1 MVALAGQGEHR
12 GLPLRKA
19 DLCSL
24 EKRMSLPLYSPA
36 RVAGLLE
43 KYGLRATKSLGQN
56 FLIDGNALRYM
67 VEQSGANADSQVLE
81 VGPGL
86 GVLTHGLAETGAKVI
101 ALEKDNRLGDVL
113 SETLADVPNAQVIFT
128 DALEWDYGLLPEQS
142 LLCANLPYY
151 ISTALISKFLES
163 GRFSK
168 LTFLVQREVAE
179 RLEAAPGED
188 GYGFLS
194 AVVSLYGSAKRLR
207 DVSKNSF
214 YPVPDVTSSIAQI
227 IVRQG
232 AEPPKG
238 MIKIL
243 EAALHHR
250 RKTIR
255 NNLRLANYQPEEI
268 EAALLYA
275 KLEPSARG
283 EDIALEQLALVAEI
297 LEGKK

>member
-1 MVALAGQGEHR
+1 
-12 GLPLRKA
+12 
-19 DLCSL
+19 
-24 EKRMSLPLYSPA
+24 MSLPLYSPA
-36 RVAGLLE
+36 RVAALLE

-67 VEQSGANADSQVLE
+67 VEVSGTNADSHVLE

-86 GVLTHGLAETGAKVI
+86 GVLTHALAETGANVI
-101 ALEKDNRLGDVL
+101 ALEKDTRLEAVL
-113 SETLADVPNAQVIFT
+113 QETLEDVPNAKVIFT
-128 DALEWDYGLLPEQS
+128 DALEWDYSQLPDNS
-142 LLCANLPYY
+142 ILCANLPYY
-151 ISTALISKFLES
+151 ISTALITKFLES
-163 GRFSK
+163 KKFSK

-179 RLEAAPGED
+179 RLESAPGQD

-227 IVRQG
+227 TIREG

-255 NNLRLANYQPEEI
+255 NNLRLAKYTDEKI
-268 EAALLYA
+268 DAALLYA
-275 KLEPSARG
+275 KLEPRTRG
-283 EDIALEQLALVAEI
+283 EDIPLEQLALVAKV
-297 LEGKK
+297 LET

>member
-1 MVALAGQGEHR
+1 
-12 GLPLRKA
+12 
-19 DLCSL
+19 
-24 EKRMSLPLYSPA
+24 MSLPLYSPA
-36 RVAGLLE
+36 RVAVLLE

-67 VEQSGANADSQVLE
+67 VEVSGTNSSSHVLE

-86 GVLTHGLAETGAKVI
+86 GVLTHGLAETGASVT
-101 ALEKDNRLGDVL
+101 ALEKDTRLEAAL
-113 SETLADVPNAQVIFT
+113 LETLADVPNAKVIFT
-128 DALEWDYGLLPEQS
+128 DALEWDYSQLPDNS
-142 LLCANLPYY
+142 ILCANLPYY
-151 ISTALISKFLES
+151 ISTALITKFLES
-163 GRFSK
+163 KKFSK

-179 RLEAAPGED
+179 RLESAPGED

-227 IVRQG
+227 TIREG

-255 NNLRLANYQPEEI
+255 NNLRLAKYSDEKI
-268 EAALLYA
+268 DAALLYA
-275 KLEPSARG
+275 KLEPRTRG
-283 EDIALEQLALVAEI
+283 EDIPLEQLALVAEV
-297 LEGKK
+297 LEAGLKGEGQK

>member
-1 MVALAGQGEHR
+1 
-12 GLPLRKA
+12 
-19 DLCSL
+19 
-24 EKRMSLPLYSPA
+24 MSLPLYSPA
-36 RVAGLLE
+36 RVAALLE
-43 KYGLRATKSLGQN
+43 QYGLRATKSLGQN

-67 VEQSGANADSQVLE
+67 IEVSGANTNSTVLE

-101 ALEKDNRLGDVL
+101 ALEKDNRLEPVL
-113 SETLADVPNAQVIFT
+113 QETLADVPNAKVIFT
-128 DALEWDYGLLPEQS
+128 DALEWDYSQLPQDS
-142 LLCANLPYY
+142 ILCANLPYY
-151 ISTALISKFLES
+151 ISTALITKFLES
-163 GRFSK
+163 KKFSV

-179 RLEAAPGED
+179 RLESNPGED

-194 AVVSLYGSAKRLR
+194 AVVSLYGTAKRLR

-227 IVRQG
+227 VIRPG

-238 MIKIL
+238 MIKII

-255 NNLRLANYQPEEI
+255 NNLRLANYQDEKI
-268 EAALLYA
+268 DTALLHA
-275 KLEPSARG
+275 KLEPRTRG
-283 EDIALEQLALVAEI
+283 EDIPLEQLALIAEV
-297 LEGKK
+297 LEG